1 MSILQQTRFFTTAD
15 QLHQLPMLGLPEIA
29 FAGRS
34 NAGKSTAINILCS
47 QKGLAFASKTP
58 GRTQHINYFA
68 VGKHAEDPELPF
80 GFLVDLPGYG
90 YAAVSQ
96 ASKAHWEQLLA
107 AYVRTRSPL
116 VALVLMMDSRRP
128 LTELDIQMI
137 EWFAPTGKPIH
148 VLLTKADK
156 LNRSESTAALK
167 ATKAGLAR
175 HGPHHTAQLFSA
187 LKKTGLEEA
196 DQKILDLM
204 GYQPPPEPEKPAPKR
219 PEGKRPKPEPQIGL
233 PEPVPPKSNPSPE

>member
-15 QLHQLPMLGLPEIA
+15 QLYQLPMLGLPEVA

-34 NAGKSTAINILCS
+34 NAGKSTAINILCH
-47 QKGLAFASKTP
+47 QRGLAFASKTP

-68 VGKHAEDPELPF
+68 LGKHPEDPSLPF

-107 AYVRTRSPL
+107 DYVRTRSPL
-116 VALVLMMDSRRP
+116 VALILLMDSRRP
-128 LTELDIQMI
+128 LTELDVQMI

-156 LNRSESTAALK
+156 LNRTESNAALK
-167 ATKAGLAR
+167 LTKAGLAL
-175 HGPHHTAQLFSA
+175 HGSHHTVQLFSS
-187 LKKTGLEEA
+187 LKRIGVEEA
-196 DQKILDLM
+196 DQKILDLL
-204 GYQPPPEPEKPAPKR
+204 GYVPPPEPEKPAPKR
-219 PEGKRPKPEPQIGL
+219 PEGKRPKRAPEEGADGAEPQQ
-233 PEPVPPKSNPSPE
+233 EQREE